1 MIASQLHRARSVEQR
16 AFTLVELLVVI
27 GIIGVLCSLLL
38 PAVQQVRSAAQNTQC
53 LNNLHQLGLA
63 FENYMDVGGVG
74 ATFPYAASLPTM
86 PADPKEKTS
95 IVPILGPFI
104 ENDTQNCF
112 HCPGDWVHCFQQEG
126 LSYEYYGWRAE
137 GKTRAEFQGNRSSS
151 TIFIMG
157 DFGGYPPGSCQ
168 CDATSWDVS
177 DTQTVSGGSSGSNP
191 SPPSG
196 PPPILMDFHPG
207 GKNFLYL
214 DGHADNGIIKY

>member
-137 GKTRAEFQGNRSSS
+137 GKTAPSSRGTEAPARSSS
-151 TIFIMG
+151 WAILA
-157 DFGGYPPGSCQ
+157 
-168 CDATSWDVS
+168 ATRRARASATRPVG
-177 DTQTVSGGSSGSNP
+177 TCRTPRP
-191 SPPSG
+191 SAAVRPAA
-196 PPPILMDFHPG
+196 IRRRRR
-207 GKNFLYL
+207 
-214 DGHADNGIIKY
+214 GHRRS